1 MSIITVDEF
10 LERLEHL
17 QNDAKITLKKRV
29 SEKITEQSVEKLV
42 EKIPARTGDLRR
54 SIGTEATDL
63 GSYIKTSSPYYR
75 YVQRSQGRDYAD
87 EVINESKE
95 EILADAGEEVLEWLR
110 ETFR

>member
-1 MSIITVDEF
+1 M
-10 LERLEHL
+10 
-17 QNDAKITLKKRV
+17 
-29 SEKITEQSVEKLV
+29 
-42 EKIPARTGDLRR
+42 
-54 SIGTEATDL
+54 